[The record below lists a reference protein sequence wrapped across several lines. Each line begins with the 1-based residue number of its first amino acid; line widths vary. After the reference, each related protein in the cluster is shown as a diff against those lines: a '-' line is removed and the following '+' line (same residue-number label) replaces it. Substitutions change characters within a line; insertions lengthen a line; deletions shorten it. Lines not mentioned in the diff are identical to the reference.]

1 MTAASDLMSAG
12 NEMPRQHISDAELWG
27 IQRRVEL
34 LNAAINATEHRQHHV
49 AISMHNL
56 LLGLSVSER
65 SAVIGYVQ
73 DRLKEGAN

>member
-1 MTAASDLMSAG
+1 
-12 NEMPRQHISDAELWG
+12 
-27 IQRRVEL
+27 
-34 LNAAINATEHRQHHV
+34 
-49 AISMHNL
+49 MHNL